1 MPKFC
6 FVVKDTT
13 YFGDSMRDVF
23 LQAFEVKYDVT
34 ETSIV
39 FSLRPRH
46 SDKTFVKC
54 PTSYTREYTLEE
66 ALHDMVDRS
75 FHKFGSMFKQILNH

>member
-1 MPKFC
+1 MRKFC
-6 FVVKDTT
+6 FVVNDTT

-23 LQAFEVKYDVT
+23 LQAFEVQSDVT

-39 FSLRPRH
+39 FSLRRRY
-46 SDKTFVKC
+46 SGNTFVKC